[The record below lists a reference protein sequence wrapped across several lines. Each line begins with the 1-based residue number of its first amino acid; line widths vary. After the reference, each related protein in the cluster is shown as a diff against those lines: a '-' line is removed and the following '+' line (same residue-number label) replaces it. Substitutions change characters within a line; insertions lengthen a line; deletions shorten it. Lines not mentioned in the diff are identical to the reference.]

1 MSYGRTILRWSSL
14 ALLMIGLTLPARS
27 VLAESAELRDATAAW
42 KSLESNARRRQLRE
56 PWLEVIDRLEKV
68 GRKSRSQSERALAL
82 MRAARAVE
90 AMSEVSRLRKDVEW
104 ARRLYLEVG
113 AFGSKERLADDALID
128 AARLSLERLGDKEG
142 AREQLRRAQGLAG
155 DRKADATR
163 QLAQLGPAPA
173 PAKQALARKVTPAT
187 PQSTPTNVQPTREPP
202 AGQSSLEEAT
212 AALEALRA
220 DSQRRRFRHNWQAA
234 IARLEAVGER
244 LAPSHEGAIAYV
256 RAARAAEELSRL
268 SKRREDAERAV
279 ELYVAAASRCPKSTL
294 VDDALLDAASLQANR
309 LGRIDEARA
318 LVAEAIEF
326 KGDRLKDARALQAS
340 WGPAPRP
347 KLTPAP
353 KTSAPAEA
361 VARAAPSP
369 SPAPLGEED
378 SDELAAIMASLDG
391 DPSADAQV
399 VDQVNQLRDALDDGE
414 LSLSEQAGLKVRRII
429 IDAGHGGHDTG
440 AIGPTGVYEKDV
452 TLAISRR
459 LAQELRGRGYEV
471 VLTREEDVF
480 LALEERSSLANR
492 EKGDLFISVHAN
504 AHTSPKKSGVETY
517 SLNVASDRY
526 AMRLAARENAT
537 SERSVSDLQFM
548 LADLATRANTV
559 DSARLARFIQT
570 ELVSG
575 IAKEHGQPR
584 DLGVK
589 HALFYVLLGARM
601 PAVLVETAFVSNP
614 DEEKKLASS
623 RFQTTVARSIADGV
637 DAFVS
642 RRVRLASA
650 TP

>member
-14 ALLMIGLTLPARS
+14 ALLVLGLTLPATS
-27 VLAESAELRDATAAW
+27 VLAESADLRDATAAW

-56 PWLEVIDRLEKV
+56 PWLEVIERLEKV
-68 GRKSRSQSERALAL
+68 GRKSRSRSERALAL

-104 ARRLYLEVG
+104 ARRLYIEVG

-142 AREQLRRAQGLAG
+142 AREQLRRAQALAG
-155 DRKADATR
+155 DRKSDATR
-163 QLAQLGPAPA
+163 QLTQLGPAPA
-173 PAKQALARKVTPAT
+173 PAKQAQARKAT
-187 PQSTPTNVQPTREPP
+187 PSNVQPTNAQP
-202 AGQSSLEEAT
+202 AGQSSLAEAT
-212 AALEALRA
+212 AALEELRA

-279 ELYVAAASRCPKSTL
+279 DLYVAAARRSPKSTL

-318 LVAEAIEF
+318 LVAEALAF
-326 KGDRLKDARALQAS
+326 KGDRQNDARALQAS

-347 KLTPAP
+347 K
-353 KTSAPAEA
+353 APASKTGAPVEA
-361 VARAAPSP
+361 VAKAAPSP

-391 DPSADAQV
+391 APSADAQV

-459 LAQELRGRGYEV
+459 LAEELRARGYEV
-471 VLTREEDVF
+471 VLTRDEDVF

-504 AHTSPKKSGVETY
+504 AHTSPKKHGVETY

-637 DAFVS
+637 DAFVA